1 MRTKGVGP
9 RGLGVSPLKQKR
21 KRRMTA
27 AIEPKKIEEYIQNS
41 NYPGWQKERGKKVT
55 ITSDVTFPVSEEDD
69 VVNFKLEGNDKDY
82 QFPTSFFDLKPVNI
96 KPSGTLKS
104 EPIENYKINLD
115 SALKPGKI
123 EARPISQHKPY
134 NATDRKV
141 SPGLLNKVGI
151 KNPKSD
157 GFYYIKDAKGKFK
170 TMQTRD
176 NYRENNLRP
185 NGTKYN

>member
-1 MRTKGVGP
+1 MRTKGIGP

-21 KRRMTA
+21 KRRTTI
-27 AIEPKKIEEYIQNS
+27 AIEPKKIEEVIQNS
-41 NYPGWQKERGKKVT
+41 SMESWQKRRGKKVA
-55 ITSDVTFPVSEEDD
+55 IKSQDSN
-69 VVNFKLEGNDKDY
+69 VVNFKLEGSDKDY
-82 QFPTSFFDLKPVNI
+82 QFPISFFDLKPIEV
-96 KPSGTLKS
+96 KPAVTLES

-115 SALKPGKI
+115 SALKPGKL

-157 GFYYIKDAKGKFK
+157 GFYYIKDAKGEFQ

>member
-1 MRTKGVGP
+1 MRTKGIGP

-21 KRRMTA
+21 KRRMTV
-27 AIEPKKIEEYIQNS
+27 AIDPKKIEEYMQNS
-41 NYPGWQKERGKKVT
+41 KMAGWQKERGKKAT
-55 ITSDVTFPVSEEDD
+55 ITSDVIATRTGGY
-69 VVNFKLEGNDKDY
+69 VNFKLEGNDKDY

-157 GFYYIKDAKGKFK
+157 GFYYIKDAKGEFQ

>member
-1 MRTKGVGP
+1 MRTKGIGP
-9 RGLGVSPLKQKR
+9 KGLGVSPLKQKR
-21 KRRMTA
+21 KRRTTI

-41 NYPGWQKERGKKVT
+41 AVWQKERGKKVA
-55 ITSDVTFPVSEEDD
+55 ITSQDNTA
-69 VVNFKLEGNDKDY
+69 VNFKLEGNDKDY
-82 QFPTSFFDLKPVNI
+82 QFPLDFFDLKPAKI
-96 KPSGTLKS
+96 KPAVTLKS

-115 SALKPGKI
+115 SALKPGKL

-157 GFYYIKDAKGKFK
+157 GFYYIKDAKGEFQ